1 MKLKDKIENIF
12 PLTPLQKGLLFHSL
26 YNPESAVYFEQL
38 HCRLEGHVCVNA
50 VNQAWQTLVNR
61 HGILRTAIITKGQ
74 AEPVQIVFRDL
85 DFKVAQ
91 QDWRGLSA
99 AAQKQRLQ
107 TFLEEDCRQGFVI
120 NRPPLMRVTLI
131 RLDEES
137 WEMVWSHHHLL
148 LDGWSQTPLM
158 REFFL
163 LHKSIAENVE
173 ISLPPVRPFS
183 DLLNWIKQ
191 KDRDAE
197 QAFWRNYIGG
207 FASHTPLPMMPNRQ
221 PAHTGKS
228 VEIRYSINSKET
240 TLLTQLSRNCNV
252 TLNTII
258 QGAWAI
264 LLNRYSRNQ
273 DIVYGITVAGR
284 PPELSGVE
292 SMVGPFINTL
302 PLRILV
308 PGSVSLE
315 QWLQDLQQQQVQT
328 RNFEHSSLLDIQRHS
343 DVPLGQPL
351 FESLLAFENFPMD
364 KFLKAEDFGLFISQV
379 SFFEKTHY
387 PLTMVVIPGS
397 EILLKLTYHS
407 DRFQPEGMELLLQH
421 FYQLLL
427 NMVDNPQAPLSNLSL
442 LEYREQ
448 GTGYREQEIGNR
460 LQVTGD
466 REQEI
471 GDRLQVTGDREQEIG
486 NRGQVTGYREQ
497 EIGNR
502 GQVTEDREQRTGN
515 SQPSTVNHQPSTV
528 NRQLST
534 INRQPSTINHQP
546 STNKT
551 TLHQWFADTVGKY
564 GDRTALVYGES
575 SITYNQLESR
585 SNQISH
591 FLKKQGV
598 GPDKKVVICLERSPE
613 LILAMLGVVKAG
625 GVYVPVD
632 PAYPR
637 DRIEYT
643 VTDCQAQLI
652 LTTTG
657 LSSLLPPSVPTVL
670 MDGEDGFDL
679 EPTTPPMEGN
689 STPEQGAYVIYTSG
703 STGKPKGVLVSQ
715 HNVTRLFTSTEH
727 WYGFNQDDT
736 WTFFHSF
743 AFDFSVWEIWGALLY
758 GGKLVIVPYGQS
770 RDPRSFLQ
778 LVREQKVT
786 VLNQTP
792 SAFTQFLL
800 AEEAALTTEP
810 TSLRYIIFGGE
821 ALNLQSLRP
830 WFERH
835 GEERTRLVN
844 MYGITETTVHVTY
857 RPINRA
863 DLDNLSGSVIGQPIP
878 DLQIYLL
885 DPHGN
890 QVPTGVIGEIHVGGA
905 GVACGYLNK
914 PEQNQQR
921 FITNPKFK
929 INNELSVS
937 QNPKS
942 KIQNLKLYR
951 TGDLGRFLPNGDLE
965 YLGRIDHQVKIR
977 GFRIEIGEIQ
987 VAISQFP
994 GVQENLVIVDDGR
1007 DGQQLIAYLVCE
1019 PGVQPTIETLR
1030 HHLQQHLPDY
1040 MVPSQFIFLD
1050 KFPLTTNGKIDRKAL
1065 PTPEITRDNLGVAF
1079 VPPEN
1084 KEEEILAQIWQQVLK
1099 VEQVGRF
1106 DNYFVLG
1113 GDSIRSI
1120 RVCSLAEAAG
1130 LQVELEEVFA
1140 YPVLSEL
1147 ATAVREK
1154 QAQAR
1159 EEAALTAPFS
1169 LVAPP
1174 DREKL
1179 HDWAIDAYPL
1189 GQLQAGMLFE
1199 SDYAQGVTA
1208 YNDLFSFRVRM
1219 PFDGEIWSQAYAQM
1233 LDRHSILRTAFYLG
1247 EFSQPLQVIPQNT
1260 PAAKIIFSDLT
1271 ALTPDEQAT
1280 HLESFHQRERLNR
1293 FDWSTAPLM
1302 RFYLHQLDQETVQ
1315 LTFAIHHAILDGWSL
1330 SVFIAELSSLYFHL
1344 LDGRVP
1350 PLPPSPQLQYSRF
1363 VALEQA
1369 ALHSQEQ
1376 RSFWQTQLAGIPFTK
1391 LPRYPGAGKHKT
1403 KTAMAR
1409 VDIALPKP
1417 ITSGLKNLSNHHGIP
1432 LRTVLLA
1439 IHMRWLAFCAGEPEV
1454 VTGLICNGRPTE
1466 SDGDRIL
1473 GLFLNTLPFRL
1484 QLDGGSWI
1492 DLIRQTFDAEQG
1504 LMPNRRFPFAE
1515 IQRMHGHQP
1524 LYETVFNFVHFHAF
1538 QGILQ
1543 LRDVELIESR
1553 SFDETNIPLSV
1564 NWSQDVLSENLLFN
1578 ITYDSNEF
1586 DHQQI
1591 AAMVDYC
1598 TQMCAGVVDNPQG
1611 NYATAPMELQ
1621 DVGVGG
1627 KGEAILPVTHAPYLT
1642 SAYVHSLFEMQAAQ
1656 NPDKIAVIYGNQSWT
1671 NSQLN
1676 QKANQLARF
1685 LRSQGVDLDQPVGI
1699 CLERSFE
1706 MVYGILGVLKAGG
1719 CYVPIDPHYP
1729 RNRIHAMVEDSR
1741 TTMVLS
1747 DSKLAGSVLA
1757 DVDTRVIFLD
1767 YLEEEIAAQPHDNLE
1782 IPIFPDN
1789 IAYLIF
1795 TSGSTGRAKG
1805 IAISHQ
1811 SLAHHM
1817 AWFVDDLRMNGDDV
1831 FLQKTPF
1838 SFDGSIWEFWA
1849 PLMTGAKLVMAKPG
1863 GHQDSA
1869 YLMQTIQQH
1878 RVTILQ
1884 VVPTLLEIL
1893 LDEPELLKC
1902 SSLRLVLSGGE
1913 ALKKRVLQQFN
1924 QTMGIEIVNIYGPAE
1939 ATLNASFNPC
1949 PGDDI
1954 TDTVPIGQPLPNTY
1968 LYILDSHGQP
1978 VPMGTPGELYIAGLQ
1993 LARGYWHAS
2002 RLTADRF
2009 LPNPFSGVR
2018 GDRMYRSGDRVRLL
2032 PSGKLEF
2039 LGRIDHQIKI
2049 RGFRVETGEI
2059 ISVLE
2064 SQPGVGRA
2072 MVKAF
2077 SSPNQPNRLVAY
2089 VEMAAPPQ
2097 HWQETLRF
2105 QVRNALPDYMVP
2117 SLFVRV
2123 DTFELL
2129 PNGKINVNALQEPES
2144 ADIAIT
2150 TNYVA
2155 PRNRV
2160 ESTLT
2165 QIWQDVLK
2173 VPHVGIHHDFFEL
2186 GGDSIVSLQIIAK
2199 ARAAGIHFSPADIF
2213 QHSSIARLAPQIQH
2227 QGIPESEKILFTS
2240 GEVPLTPIQQWFFQ
2254 QPLAHPEQSNQAI
2267 LLDLKADIALGSL
2280 QGMLEQI
2287 TACHEVFRLRFR
2299 SLDGWQQYLVEDGQ
2313 TIGFDTVDLRE
2324 INDEALEQEISA
2336 VGNQSHGQLDLEHGP
2351 LARAVYFQTR
2361 ENTQNKL
2368 LLIIHHLI
2376 VDGVSWRVLLQD
2388 LAMAMQTATDGIGL
2402 FSPQAGFAQWAV
2414 QLHQHQT
2421 SELAGDLEF
2430 WQAQQ
2435 VASPLLPMDL
2445 TDNLA
2450 GNTEGS
2456 TAEIE
2461 CQFTKEETDSL
2472 LYELTRTRQAKI
2484 QETLLTVLLQVV
2496 TDWIGKSEIAIATES
2511 HGRDNRFTNVDIL
2524 QSVGWFTSLFP
2535 LGLHKTSDDLF
2546 SNLEGVKAQLRQL
2559 PHNGFSYGLLR
2570 SQAEFAPTLPQ
2581 IPQGIVFNYL
2591 GQFDENFPTTA
2602 PFTPSLLNSGVAQH
2616 PQNQRYFQLEVVGLI
2631 FNGQLQ
2637 IKFVYSQALHQESTI
2652 RRLANNFSRCLQTLL
2667 AESRTREESRT
2678 PADFPLASVNPE
2690 QLAVVLEGTSDVEDI
2705 YPLAPVQEGMV
2716 FHANYDSASGAY
2728 IQQVTAQITGVLD
2741 VVLFRQAWE
2750 YTIARHPSLRTSF
2763 VIRDLP
2769 RPLQRV
2775 HHQVNLPFAYHD
2787 WSDLNRGE
2795 IAEKWQELLATE
2807 RQQTFSLETPPLM
2820 GLTLVR
2826 TQPEKWQ
2833 FIWTHHHLLL
2843 DGWSLPLIFIDVINY
2858 YQAQHQGREVN
2869 WPQPPAYRDF
2879 IHWLSN
2885 QSTTSAKS
2893 FWSSQLQGLQSA
2905 TSLQLTNPAPE
2916 DYQVLQTTLSEEVH
2930 SKLMAFAQRN
2940 QVTINTLIQGAWS
2953 LLLSRYSG
2961 DEDIVFGITVSGRP
2975 PELANSGEIVGLFI
2989 NTLPLRVQLNAASTV
3004 KSWLQFLRDSTVT
3017 INQYSYSRLVDIQ
3030 GWSDIPRGQPLF
3042 ESIVVYENYPV
3053 EESLRDNSG
3062 DLVVHSVES
3071 QEKTH
3076 YPVTLSALPGEDLL
3090 LKLAFAENVGDSAQR
3105 QQLLQGL
3112 VQILSQFAHGSPEFV
3127 GEIGLCSPMEVD
3139 KLRQNSL
3146 HHNQKYQLP
3155 SLSQTTVQEIISH
3168 QASLTPDAPAV
3179 AWGESCL
3186 TYGEL
3191 ERRSNQLAHGL
3202 LQRGIKPETL
3212 VGVCLERHGGLLV
3225 ALLGILKA
3233 GAAYVPLDPS
3243 FPQERLD
3250 FMVAD
3255 SGLGVIVAD
3264 NITINQFD
3272 HISAQTL
3279 VMDAA
3284 GLMAAAQP
3292 ATPLPGIV
3300 HNQSLAYVIYTSG
3313 STGKPKGVQISH
3325 QALVNLLLSFRSYPG
3340 LSARDTLVAVTTLS
3354 FDISI
3359 LELFLPLISGAKLVV
3374 AGRETVRDGFEL
3386 KQLLEKSQATIMQA
3400 TPTTWRLLLTA
3411 DWRPQGS
3418 FRGFCGGEAIPVDL
3432 AASLL
3437 NLGVELWN
3445 VYGPTETT
3453 IWSTLRAIKQPED
3466 VLSIGAGIANTS
3478 VYILDNAGNLVP
3490 PGVIGKVFIAGAG
3503 LARGYFGQPQ
3513 LTSLKFIPHPF
3524 GNNPGERLYDTG
3536 DLGRLLPNGE
3546 IEFLG
3551 RGDFQVKIRG
3561 FRIELGDIETVLA
3574 NHPAIAQAVVQTAG
3588 ETPSDKKLVAYVVIQ
3603 PNTEK
3608 PDLEALRLYI
3618 LEKLPDYMVPTAWV
3632 FLDAMPL
3639 TPNNKIDRRALKLPD
3654 QMSAATGNY
3663 IAPRNVIESAL
3674 AEIWQELIQVEKAGV
3689 QDNFFELGGHS
3700 LIAAQIHARMKKIF
3714 AIDFSLRELFDF
3726 PTIEKTAQMLQ
3737 ERETQPGRTEKIC
3750 RAFLRMKQMTPEQKA
3765 QLLAQK
3771 RKIGNG

>member
-26 YNPESAVYFEQL
+26 YDPESAVYFEQL
-38 HCRLEGHVCVNA
+38 HCRLEGNVSIDA

-61 HGILRTAIITKGQ
+61 HSILRTAIITKGQ
-74 AEPVQIVFRDL
+74 TEPVQVVFRDL
-85 DFKVAQ
+85 NFKVAQ
-91 QDWRGLSA
+91 QDWRGLSTS
-99 AAQKQRLQ
+99 AQKQRLQ
-107 TFLEEDCRQGFVI
+107 TFLAEDCRQGFVI

-131 RLDEES
+131 RLGEES

-163 LHKSIAENVE
+163 LHKAISENVE

-191 KDRDAE
+191 KDADAE
-197 QAFWRNYIGG
+197 QGFWHNYIGG
-207 FASHTPLPMMPNRQ
+207 FASHTPLLMMPNRKQ
-221 PAHTGKS
+221 SHTDKT
-228 VEIRYSINSKET
+228 VEIRFSINSKET
-240 TLLTQLSRNCNV
+240 TLLTQLGRNCNV

-284 PPELSGVE
+284 PPELPGVE
-292 SMVGPFINTL
+292 SMIGPFINTL
-302 PLRILV
+302 PLRVLV
-308 PGSVSLE
+308 SGDVNLD
-315 QWLQDLQQQQVQT
+315 QWLQDLQQQQVQI
-328 RNFEHSSLLDIQRHS
+328 RNFEHSSLLDIQRQS
-343 DVPLGQPL
+343 DIPLGQPL
-351 FESLLAFENFPMD
+351 FESLLAFENFPVD
-364 KFLKAEDFGLFISQV
+364 KSLKAEDFGLFITQV

-387 PLTMVVIPGS
+387 PLTLVVIPGE
-397 EILLKLTYHS
+397 EILFKLTY
-407 DRFQPEGMELLLQH
+407 DGNRFQSEGMEILLQH

-427 NMVDNPQAPLSNLSL
+427 NMVEHPQAPLGNLSL
-442 LEYREQ
+442 LSP
-448 GTGYREQEIGNR
+448 
-460 LQVTGD
+460 
-466 REQEI
+466 
-471 GDRLQVTGDREQEIG
+471 
-486 NRGQVTGYREQ
+486 
-497 EIGNR
+497 
-502 GQVTEDREQRTGN
+502 
-515 SQPSTVNHQPSTV
+515 SQQSTVNS
-528 NRQLST
+528 QLST
-534 INRQPSTINHQP
+534 E
-546 STNKT
+546 NKT
-551 TLHQWFADTVGKY
+551 TLHQWFADTVSKY
-564 GDRTALVYGES
+564 GDRTALVNGQENITYGELDS
-575 SITYNQLESR
+575 RANQVA
-585 SNQISH
+585 H

-598 GPDKKVVICLERSPE
+598 GSDKKVVICLERSPE

-632 PAYPR
+632 PAYPT

-643 VTDCQAQLI
+643 VSDCQGQLI
-652 LTTTG
+652 LTTTA
-657 LSSLLPPSVPTVL
+657 LSSLLPQSVPRVL

-689 STPEQGAYVIYTSG
+689 STPNQGAYVIYTSG

-715 HNVTRLFTSTEH
+715 HNVTRLFKSTEH
-727 WYGFNQDDT
+727 WYGFNQNDT

-800 AEEAALTTEP
+800 AEEAAPTTEP
-810 TSLRYIIFGGE
+810 TTLRYIIFGGE
-821 ALNLQSLRP
+821 ALNLQSLSP

-835 GEERTRLVN
+835 GEERTRLIN

-857 RPINRA
+857 RPVNRA
-863 DLDNLSGSVIGQPIP
+863 DLENVSGSVIGQPIP

-885 DPHGN
+885 DSHGN

-914 PEQNQQR
+914 PQQNQQR
-921 FITNPKFK
+921 FVSNPF
-929 INNELSVS
+929 EGEDQS
-937 QNPKS
+937 
-942 KIQNLKLYR
+942 KLYR
-951 TGDLGRFLPNGDLE
+951 TGDLGRFLTNGDLE
-965 YLGRIDHQVKIR
+965 YLGRLDHQVKIR

-994 GVQENLVIVDDGR
+994 GVQENLVIVDGDGG
-1007 DGQQLIAYLVCE
+1007 DEQQLIAYLVCE
-1019 PGVQPTIETLR
+1019 PGIKPTIETLR
-1030 HHLQQHLPDY
+1030 NHLQQHLPDY
-1040 MVPSQFIFLD
+1040 MVPSQFIYLD

-1065 PTPEITRDNLGVAF
+1065 PTPEITRDNLEIAF

-1084 KEEEILAQIWQQVLK
+1084 KEEEIIAQIWQKVLR
-1099 VEQVGRF
+1099 VDRVGRF

-1130 LQVELEEVFA
+1130 LKIELEQVFA
-1140 YPVLSEL
+1140 HPVLSEL
-1147 ATAVREK
+1147 ATSVREK
-1154 QAQAR
+1154 QEQTTEQATLN
-1159 EEAALTAPFS
+1159 EPFA
-1169 LVAPP
+1169 LVAPS

-1179 HDWAIDAYPL
+1179 QDWAIDAYPL

-1199 SDYAQGVTA
+1199 SDYAEGVTA
-1208 YNDLFSFRVRM
+1208 YNDLFGFRVRM
-1219 PFDGEIWSQAYAQM
+1219 PFDLEIWSQAYAQM

-1247 EFSQPLQVIPQNT
+1247 EFSQPLQVIPQT
-1260 PAAKIIFSDLT
+1260 APEAKIIFSDLT
-1271 ALTPDEQAT
+1271 ALTPDEQAA
-1280 HLESFHQRERLNR
+1280 HLESFHQQERLHR

-1302 RFYLHQLDQETVQ
+1302 RFYLHRLDEETVQ
-1315 LTFAIHHAILDGWSL
+1315 LTFAVHHAILDGWSL

-1363 VALEQA
+1363 VALEQS
-1369 ALHSQEQ
+1369 ALNSEEQ

-1391 LPRYPGAGKHKT
+1391 LPRYPGAGKHKANT
-1403 KTAMAR
+1403 NMAR
-1409 VDIALPKP
+1409 VDIALPKS
-1417 ITSGLKNLSNHHGIP
+1417 ITSGLKNLSNQNGIP

-1439 IHMRWLAFCAGEPEV
+1439 IHMRLLAFCAGEPEV
-1454 VTGLICNGRPTE
+1454 VTGLICNGRPAE
-1466 SDGDRIL
+1466 PDGDRIL

-1484 QLDGGSWI
+1484 QLEGGSWI

-1524 LYETVFNFVHFHAF
+1524 LYETVFNFVHFHAY

-1543 LRDVELIESR
+1543 LRDVELIESQ

-1586 DHQQI
+1586 DQQQI
-1591 AAMVDYC
+1591 AGMVDYC
-1598 TQMCAGVVDNPQG
+1598 TQMCTAAANNPQG
-1611 NYATAPMELQ
+1611 NYTSAKIELK
-1621 DVGVGG
+1621 DVGIGG
-1627 KGEAILPVTHAPYLT
+1627 RGEVILPVTNPQYLT
-1642 SAYVHSLFEMQAAQ
+1642 SEYVHSLFEMQAAQ
-1656 NPDKIAVIYGNQSWT
+1656 NPDKIAVVYGNQSWT

-1676 QKANQLARF
+1676 QKANQLGRF
-1685 LRSQGVDLDQPVGI
+1685 LRSQGVDLDQPVAI
-1699 CLERSFE
+1699 CLERSWE
-1706 MVYGILGVLKAGG
+1706 MVYTILAVLKAGG

-1729 RNRIHAMVEDSR
+1729 KNRIHSMIEDSR
-1741 TTMVLS
+1741 TTLVLS
-1747 DSKLAGSVLA
+1747 DSKVAASVLA
-1757 DVDTRVIFLD
+1757 DLHTRVVFLD
-1767 YLEEEIAAQPHDNLE
+1767 QLEEEIAAQPQSNLE
-1782 IPIFPDN
+1782 IPILPAN

-1878 RVTILQ
+1878 QVTILQ

-1913 ALKKRVLQQFN
+1913 ALKRRVLEQFN
-1924 QTMGIEIVNIYGPAE
+1924 QTLGIEIVNIYGPAE

-1949 PGDDI
+1949 PGNDL

-1978 VPMGTPGELYIAGLQ
+1978 VPMGTPGELYIGGPQ
-1993 LARGYWHAS
+1993 LARGYWYAS

-2009 LPNPFSGVR
+2009 LPNPFSGER

-2077 SSPNQPNRLVAY
+2077 STPNKPNRLVAY
-2089 VEMAAPPQ
+2089 VEMEAPSA

-2117 SLFVRV
+2117 SLFVQV
-2123 DTFELL
+2123 DTFPLL
-2129 PNGKINVNALQEPES
+2129 PNGKININALQEPES

-2155 PRNRV
+2155 PRNQT
-2160 ESTLT
+2160 ETILT

-2173 VPHVGIHHDFFEL
+2173 VSHVGINHDFFEL

-2199 ARAAGIHFSPADIF
+2199 ARAFGIHFSPADIF
-2213 QHSSIARLAPQIQH
+2213 KYSSIAQLTPHIQH
-2227 QGIPESEKILFTS
+2227 RGTEESGNILLTS

-2254 QPLAHPEQSNQAI
+2254 QPLVHPEQSNQAI
-2267 LLDLKADIALGSL
+2267 LLDLKSEIAPGSL
-2280 QGMLEQI
+2280 PGILEQI
-2287 TACHEVFRLRFR
+2287 TASHEVFRLRFR
-2299 SLDGWQQYLVEDGQ
+2299 QHPDGWKQYLTKDGQ
-2313 TIGFDTVDLRE
+2313 TIAFDTVDLSK
-2324 INDEALEQEISA
+2324 INNAELEQEIA
-2336 VGNQSHGQLDLEHGP
+2336 AIANQFHGQLDLEHGP
-2351 LARAVYFQTR
+2351 LARAVYFQTG
-2361 ENTQNKL
+2361 EDSQNKL

-2388 LAMAMQTATDGIGL
+2388 LAIAMQTTTDADVIGV
-2402 FSPQAGFAQWAV
+2402 PPAKAGFAQWAV

-2435 VASPLLPMDL
+2435 VPSPLLPVDL

-2450 GNTEGS
+2450 GNTESS
-2456 TAEIE
+2456 TAQIE
-2461 CQFTKEETDSL
+2461 CQFTKDETDSL

-2496 TDWIGKSEIAIATES
+2496 TDWIGQSEIAIATES
-2511 HGRDNRFTNVDIL
+2511 HGRDNHLTRVDIL

-2535 LGLHKTSDDLF
+2535 LRLQRTSDDLF
-2546 SNLEGVKAQLRQL
+2546 TNLEGVKAQLRQL
-2559 PHNGFSYGLLR
+2559 PHNGFSYGLLH
-2570 SQAEFAPTLPQ
+2570 SQPEFAPTLPQ
-2581 IPQGIVFNYL
+2581 IPSGIVFNYL

-2616 PQNQRYFQLEVVGLI
+2616 PQNQRYFQLEIVGLI

-2637 IKFVYSQALHQESTI
+2637 IKFVYSQALHRESTI
-2652 RRLANNFSRCLQTLL
+2652 RQLADNFSRCLQNLL
-2667 AESRTREESRT
+2667 AESQTREESRT

-2716 FHANYDSASGAY
+2716 FHANYDSANGAY

-2741 VVLFRQAWE
+2741 VALFQKAWE
-2750 YTIARHPSLRTSF
+2750 YSMERHPSLRTSF

-2775 HHQVNLPFAYHD
+2775 HRQANLPFTYHD
-2787 WSDLNRGE
+2787 WSDLNMEE
-2795 IAEKWQELLATE
+2795 IAEKWQELLVTE
-2807 RQQTFSLETPPLM
+2807 RQQNFSLETPPLM

-2826 TQPEKWQ
+2826 TQAQEWQ
-2833 FIWTHHHLLL
+2833 FLWTHHHLLL
-2843 DGWSLPLIFIDVINY
+2843 DGWSLPLIFTDVINY
-2858 YQAQHQGREVN
+2858 YKAQHQGQPLN

-2879 IHWLSN
+2879 IHWLHS
-2885 QSTTSAKS
+2885 QSTTSGSS

-2905 TSLQLTNPAPE
+2905 TSLQLTNPTPGIC
-2916 DYQVLQTTLSEEVH
+2916 DYQVLQATLSEEVH
-2930 SKLMAFAQRN
+2930 SKLVAFAQRN
-2940 QVTINTLIQGAWS
+2940 QVTINTLVQGAWS

-2989 NTLPLRVQLNAASTV
+2989 NTLPLRVRFSAASTV
-3004 KSWLQFLRDSTVT
+3004 KSWL
-3017 INQYSYSRLVDIQ
+3017 
-3030 GWSDIPRGQPLF
+3030 
-3042 ESIVVYENYPV
+3042 
-3053 EESLRDNSG
+3053 
-3062 DLVVHSVES
+3062 
-3071 QEKTH
+3071 
-3076 YPVTLSALPGEDLL
+3076 
-3090 LKLAFAENVGDSAQR
+3090 
-3105 QQLLQGL
+3105 
-3112 VQILSQFAHGSPEFV
+3112 
-3127 GEIGLCSPMEVD
+3127 
-3139 KLRQNSL
+3139 
-3146 HHNQKYQLP
+3146 
-3155 SLSQTTVQEIISH
+3155 
-3168 QASLTPDAPAV
+3168 
-3179 AWGESCL
+3179 
-3186 TYGEL
+3186 
-3191 ERRSNQLAHGL
+3191 
-3202 LQRGIKPETL
+3202 
-3212 VGVCLERHGGLLV
+3212 
-3225 ALLGILKA
+3225 
-3233 GAAYVPLDPS
+3233 
-3243 FPQERLD
+3243 
-3250 FMVAD
+3250 
-3255 SGLGVIVAD
+3255 
-3264 NITINQFD
+3264 
-3272 HISAQTL
+3272 
-3279 VMDAA
+3279 
-3284 GLMAAAQP
+3284 
-3292 ATPLPGIV
+3292 
-3300 HNQSLAYVIYTSG
+3300 
-3313 STGKPKGVQISH
+3313 
-3325 QALVNLLLSFRSYPG
+3325 
-3340 LSARDTLVAVTTLS
+3340 
-3354 FDISI
+3354 
-3359 LELFLPLISGAKLVV
+3359 
-3374 AGRETVRDGFEL
+3374 
-3386 KQLLEKSQATIMQA
+3386 
-3400 TPTTWRLLLTA
+3400 
-3411 DWRPQGS
+3411 
-3418 FRGFCGGEAIPVDL
+3418 
-3432 AASLL
+3432 
-3437 NLGVELWN
+3437 
-3445 VYGPTETT
+3445 
-3453 IWSTLRAIKQPED
+3453 
-3466 VLSIGAGIANTS
+3466 
-3478 VYILDNAGNLVP
+3478 
-3490 PGVIGKVFIAGAG
+3490 
-3503 LARGYFGQPQ
+3503 
-3513 LTSLKFIPHPF
+3513 
-3524 GNNPGERLYDTG
+3524 
-3536 DLGRLLPNGE
+3536 
-3546 IEFLG
+3546 
-3551 RGDFQVKIRG
+3551 
-3561 FRIELGDIETVLA
+3561 
-3574 NHPAIAQAVVQTAG
+3574 
-3588 ETPSDKKLVAYVVIQ
+3588 
-3603 PNTEK
+3603 
-3608 PDLEALRLYI
+3608 
-3618 LEKLPDYMVPTAWV
+3618 
-3632 FLDAMPL
+3632 
-3639 TPNNKIDRRALKLPD
+3639 
-3654 QMSAATGNY
+3654 
-3663 IAPRNVIESAL
+3663 
-3674 AEIWQELIQVEKAGV
+3674 
-3689 QDNFFELGGHS
+3689 
-3700 LIAAQIHARMKKIF
+3700 
-3714 AIDFSLRELFDF
+3714 
-3726 PTIEKTAQMLQ
+3726 
-3737 ERETQPGRTEKIC
+3737 
-3750 RAFLRMKQMTPEQKA
+3750 
-3765 QLLAQK
+3765 
-3771 RKIGNG
+3771 